1 MLLVLSF
8 PGLVLKGVYSY
19 RGLRTVILIVGLA
32 VALAGLF
39 NFPRLAAAATSSKYV
54 VKEGD
59 CLWLIAQR
67 NHISVTALKQA
78 NGLKSEFLTPG
89 QALYIPIKGQTVS
102 TSPSSTPGTY
112 YKVKQGDCLWLIAQ
126 RNHVSVDQIKK
137 ANGLAT
143 ESLKPGQVLCI
154 PGGKGTNG
162 LNRAVNPA
170 VKTAGTVP
178 SRSGDTARDLMNFA
192 QSFLGTPYRWAGES
206 PSGFDCSGF
215 TRYVFGKFGVSL
227 PHSAAAQFSCG
238 TPVQRS
244 ELAPGDLLL
253 FHTLSPGIDHAAIY
267 CGGGRFIHASSR
279 GGCVKTDSLNENYW
293 DTHLVGAR
301 RVL

>member
-1 MLLVLSF
+1 
-8 PGLVLKGVYSY
+8 
-19 RGLRTVILIVGLA
+19 
-32 VALAGLF
+32 
-39 NFPRLAAAATSSKYV
+39 
-54 VKEGD
+54 
-59 CLWLIAQR
+59 
-67 NHISVTALKQA
+67 
-78 NGLKSEFLTPG
+78 
-89 QALYIPIKGQTVS
+89 
-102 TSPSSTPGTY
+102 
-112 YKVKQGDCLWLIAQ
+112 
-126 RNHVSVDQIKK
+126 
-137 ANGLAT
+137 
-143 ESLKPGQVLCI
+143 
-154 PGGKGTNG
+154 
-162 LNRAVNPA
+162 
-170 VKTAGTVP
+170 
-178 SRSGDTARDLMNFA
+178 MNFA